1 MGSIS
6 ARPARLACALA
17 VVGGVAMALLLR
29 APAVGAYTFGEPG
42 VRAIGPEVTLFDWTT
57 QKCNNDD
64 IPDQP
69 TRAFRDVNGQV
80 VVVNSHH
87 TTRRWAG
94 SSLAGVTHSCSIMMG
109 SGKNARSV
117 QVRRP
122 RVARLDLHR

>member
-1 MGSIS
+1 MS
-6 ARPARLACALA
+6 
-17 VVGGVAMALLLR
+17 LLL
-29 APAVGAYTFGEPG
+29 ASPTAGAYTFGEPG
-42 VRAIGPEVTLFDWTT
+42 VSAIGPEVTLFDWTT

-87 TTRRWAG
+87 TTRRWVG
-94 SSLAGVTHSCSIMMG
+94 SSLAGVVHTCSIMMG
-109 SGKNARSV
+109 SGQEQRPV

-122 RVARLDLHR
+122 RVAGVDLHG

>member
-6 ARPARLACALA
+6 TGPGWLTRALAMVACA
-17 VVGGVAMALLLR
+17 AMALLL
-29 APAVGAYTFGEPG
+29 ASPTAGAYTFGEPG

-87 TTRRWAG
+87 TARRWAG
-94 SSLAGVTHSCSIMMG
+94 IPWRAWCIHAAS
-109 SGKNARSV
+109 
-117 QVRRP
+117 
-122 RVARLDLHR
+122 